1 MQVKSFIGGF
11 DKNLCY
17 LVWCE
22 ETGLASIIDSSVEPL
37 EIFEFIESQNLI
49 LEKILITHT
58 HHDHIAYLND
68 FVYKYPLINIYSH
81 LKPVNNF
88 KKTYIAL
95 EHNQVISI
103 GKSLLTTLH
112 TPGHFPDSVCYWS
125 KEDKIIFTG
134 DTMFIGRTGRT
145 VSQGSNIKELYNSV
159 YNILLKLPY
168 ETTIYSGHHYGF
180 SKQESILFNIQN
192 SPFFQC
198 DTFDEFVKV
207 MNNFEKNRKK

>member
-22 ETGLASIIDSSVEPL
+22 ETRLTSIIDPSVETL
-37 EIFEFIESQNLI
+37 EIFEFIESKNLI

-58 HHDHIAYLND
+58 HHDHITYLDD
-68 FVYKYPLINIYSH
+68 FIYKYPLINIYSH
-81 LKPVNNF
+81 IKPINNF
-88 KKTYIAL
+88 DKPYSPL
-95 EHNQVISI
+95 DHNQVISI
-103 GKSLLTTLH
+103 GKSLLTALY
-112 TPGHFPDSVCYWS
+112 TPGHFADSICYWS

-134 DTMFIGRTGRT
+134 DTVFIGRTGRT
-145 VSQGSNIKELYNSV
+145 IGRCSNIKDLYHSI
-159 YNILLKLPY
+159 YDIILNLPH
-168 ETTIYSGHHYGF
+168 ETTIFPGHHYGF
-180 SKQESILFNIQN
+180 SKKESIFFNVKN

-198 DTFDEFVKV
+198 NNFDEFVNV